1 MGRVMSADPTRWFL
15 GVDVG
20 GTFTDVVLADTRGGV
35 DVIKVRTT
43 PEDQRE
49 GVAEGVA
56 ALLAAHRVD
65 PASVVRLVHGT
76 TLATNVILEQRGT
89 DIAFVTSRGF
99 GDLLRLGREF
109 RQEDERFDLFFR
121 TPAPPVPQSRTFEV
135 DERIDA
141 AGRVLVPLDPAQ
153 VERVAAEVAGSGAAA
168 VAICLLHAYAHPAH
182 EEVVAEA
189 CRSAMA
195 ATAYVVTSSEVW
207 PEMREYERAMT
218 TVMCAYV
225 GPVMS
230 GYLAGLG
237 TRLDALGIR
246 CPIEVMESSGGV
258 MSAALAAR
266 RPIATVESGG
276 AAGVIAAGFV
286 GRLID
291 VDEVISFDMGGT
303 TAKTGVVRRGRPDIT
318 HDFHVGGIG
327 SAGGAR
333 PGSGYPVKIP
343 VVDLAEV
350 GAGGGSIAWVDPGG
364 ALRVGPRSS
373 GSVPGPA
380 GYGLGGT
387 EATVTDANLVL
398 GYLRPGNLSGGVS
411 LDPELSEK
419 AIRQAVAGPL
429 GLGVT
434 GAARAIH
441 DVANASMAA
450 AIRVVTVQRGIDP
463 RSFTLVGFGGAGPM
477 HAAELAET
485 FGITNV
491 VIPRAA
497 GVASAVGLVTA
508 DLAADRILTRLMPAD
523 TADPAEVAAIF
534 ARLEAEAV
542 AELPGGDGEL
552 VVSRAVDVRFRG
564 QAHQLTVPAPTE
576 PVTRHTLEVVA
587 AAFVRQYHETY
598 GIEMEGPQ
606 ELVSFRARVLRT
618 VEKFAPVPHPDD
630 GPVAAPEPAARRTV
644 TFAGS
649 VVDACPVYLWSD
661 LGPGSTLAGP
671 AIIEGLDT
679 TVVTPP
685 SHGAAIDPWG
695 NVVLTRVAA
704 GT

>member
-1 MGRVMSADPTRWFL
+1 VSAPPTRWFL

-20 GTFTDVVLADTRGGV
+20 GTFTDVVLADTAGGV

-43 PEDQRE
+43 PDDQRE
-49 GVAEGVA
+49 GVAEGIA
-56 ALLAAHRVD
+56 ALLTTHRVD
-65 PASVVRLVHGT
+65 PAAVIRLVHGT
-76 TLATNVILEQRGT
+76 TLATNVILEQRGS

-99 GDLLRLGREF
+99 GDMLRLGREF
-109 RQEDERFDLFFR
+109 RQEEERFDLFFR
-121 TPAPPVPQSRTFEV
+121 TPAPPVPRSRTFEV
-135 DERIDA
+135 DERVDA
-141 AGRVLVPLDPAQ
+141 HGQVLVPLGASQ
-153 VERVAAEVAGSGAAA
+153 VASVAAEVSRSGAAA
-168 VAICLLHAYAHPAH
+168 VAVCLLHSYAHPEH
-182 EEVVAEA
+182 EEAVAEA
-189 CRSAMA
+189 CRSTMPES
-195 ATAYVVTSSEVW
+195 TYVVTSAEVW

-237 TRLDALGIR
+237 TRLEALGIR

-266 RPIATVESGG
+266 RPISTVESGG
-276 AAGVIAAGFV
+276 AAGVIAAGQV
-286 GRLID
+286 GQLLD

-303 TAKTGVVRRGRPDIT
+303 TAKAGVVRQGRPDIT
-318 HDFHVGGIG
+318 HDFHVGGVG
-327 SAGGAR
+327 SGGGGR

-350 GAGGGSIAWVDPGG
+350 GAGGGSIASVDAGG

-380 GYGLGGT
+380 CYGLGGT

-398 GYLRPGNLSGGVS
+398 GYLRPGELSGGVS
-411 LDPELSEK
+411 LDPHLSEK
-419 AIRQAVAGPL
+419 AIHQAVAGPL
-429 GLGVT
+429 GLEVAE
-434 GAARAIH
+434 AARAIH

-463 RSFTLVGFGGAGPM
+463 RTFTLVGFGGAGPM

-485 FGITNV
+485 FGITAI

-508 DLAADRILTRLMPAD
+508 DLAADRILTRLMPAEA
-523 TADPAEVAAIF
+523 ADPAEVADIF
-534 ARLEAEAV
+534 SRLQDQAV

-564 QAHQLTVPAPTE
+564 QAHQLTVPAPDG
-576 PVTRHTLEVVA
+576 EVSAETIA
-587 AAFVRQYHETY
+587 AIAARFGRQYHETY
-598 GIEMEGPQ
+598 GIQMDGPQ
-606 ELVSFRARVLRT
+606 ELVSFRTRVLRR
-618 VEKFAPVPHPDD
+618 VEKFTPVPHPAAA
-630 GPVAAPEPAARRTV
+630 PVAAAAIFNRRTV
-644 TFAGS
+644 VFAEGA
-649 VVDACPVYLWSD
+649 VDDCPVYLWAD
-661 LGPGSTLAGP
+661 LPPGSGLAGP
-671 AIIEGLDT
+671 AIIEGTDT
-679 TVVTPP
+679 TVAVPP
-685 SHGAAIDPWG
+685 SYRAAIDPWD
-695 NVVLTRVAA
+695 NVVLTADLPQPA
-704 GT
+704 